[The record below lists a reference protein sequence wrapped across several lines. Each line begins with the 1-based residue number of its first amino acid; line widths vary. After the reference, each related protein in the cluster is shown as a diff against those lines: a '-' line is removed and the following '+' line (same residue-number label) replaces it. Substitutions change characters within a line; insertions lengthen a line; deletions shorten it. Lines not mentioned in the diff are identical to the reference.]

1 MLFEEFGDY
10 QMKKHVFALATL
22 CSVAG
27 VVHAQSSVT
36 LYGLIDEGVEVVN
49 NVPVA
54 GRTGGG
60 QKFQLDSV
68 DGLNSDRWGLKGVED
83 LGGGLTAVFQ
93 LENGFDLN
101 SGKLGQGGAEFG
113 RQAFVGLSS
122 NRLGTI
128 TLGRQYDSVVDY
140 LGGFE
145 AGDSDVGTAHAA
157 HPGDLDN
164 FNNTRR
170 TNNAIKFKS
179 IDYSGLT
186 FGGVYSLG
194 GVAGSFTTNQV
205 YSLGAGYKQG
215 PLAVGVA
222 YLNVKNPAASLFG
235 SNPSDTTAS
244 NGLTTTPV
252 FSGYATAAS
261 YQVIG
266 SGGSYTLGPAVFGAT
281 YSNIRFADITALGS
295 GTAVFNDAEAS
306 FQYHVTTTFLAG
318 VSYNY
323 TRGSRVTNTVGGS
336 NYNQFSLGANYKLS
350 KRTDVYAAVIYQTVN
365 GRDSTG
371 AAAVAN
377 VNGVSASTNQHQ
389 TVGRVGIRTRF

>member
-1 MLFEEFGDY
+1 
-10 QMKKHVFALATL
+10 MKKQLLALATL
-22 CSVAG
+22 CPLAG

-36 LYGLIDEGVEVVN
+36 LYGLIDEGFEAVS

-54 GRTGGG
+54 GKAGGG
-60 QKFQLDSV
+60 TKYALDAIN
-68 DGLNSDRWGLKGVED
+68 GLNGTRWGLRGTED
-83 LGGGLTAVFQ
+83 LGAGIAAIFT

-101 SGKLGQGGAEFG
+101 TGKLGQGGAEFG

-122 NRLGTI
+122 SRFGTL

-140 LGGFE
+140 LGNFE
-145 AGDSDVGTAHAA
+145 FGDSNVGTAHSA

-164 FNNTRR
+164 FNNSRR
-170 TNNAIKFKS
+170 TNNAIKFRS

-194 GVAGSFTTNQV
+194 GVAGSFTTDQV

-215 PLAVGVA
+215 PLAMGVA

-235 SNPSDTTAS
+235 SNPTDTATS
-244 NGLTTTPV
+244 NGLTGTPV
-252 FSGYATAAS
+252 FSGYATAQS

-266 SGGSYTLGPAVFGAT
+266 WGGSYALGPAVFGAT
-281 YSNIRFADITALGS
+281 YSNIRFGDIAALGR

-306 FQYHVTTTFLAG
+306 FQYHVTAAFLAG
-318 VSYNY
+318 ISYNY
-323 TRGSRVTNTVGGS
+323 TRGSEVTGKVGGV
-336 NYNQFSLGANYKLS
+336 NYNQFAIGANYTLS
-350 KRTDVYAAVIYQTVN
+350 PRTDVYAAVVYQAVN

-371 AAAVAN
+371 TPAVAN
-377 VNGVSASTNQHQ
+377 VNGVSPSTNQHQ